1 MERQVVPDD
10 DDDDDDHD
18 DVDDHSD
25 DHGGDGVLQIVDLS
39 LLVRRDMNV
48 VAADPLS
55 QHMAPV
61 CDSLHMFMHTATGQP
76 AAEGPVCFQLT

>member
-1 MERQVVPDD
+1 
-10 DDDDDDHD
+10 
-18 DVDDHSD
+18 
-25 DHGGDGVLQIVDLS
+25 VDLS

-61 CDSLHMFMHTATGQP
+61 CDSLHMFMHTATGQS